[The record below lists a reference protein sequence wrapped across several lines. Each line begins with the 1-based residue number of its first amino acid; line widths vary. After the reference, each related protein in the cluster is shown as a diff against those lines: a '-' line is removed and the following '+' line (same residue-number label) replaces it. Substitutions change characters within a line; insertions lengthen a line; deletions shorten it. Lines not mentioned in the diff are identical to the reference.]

1 MRGPLL
7 ALGTALALAIS
18 NPARAQSADA
28 WFAPDK
34 VKHFFLS
41 AFVQSVTYGL
51 ARATD
56 QAHQSSML
64 WASGASLAFGLGKE
78 ARDARERGKF
88 SPRDLVWDAAGAGV
102 ASLALRR
109 TRR

>member
-1 MRGPLL
+1 LITVALLVAGPGV
-7 ALGTALALAIS
+7 AG
-18 NPARAQSADA
+18 AQSRDR

-34 VKHFFLS
+34 VKHFFLT

-56 QAHQSSML
+56 QTHQSSML
-64 WASGASLAFGLGKE
+64 WASGASLTFGLGKE
-78 ARDARERGKF
+78 LRDARTSGEF
-88 SPRDLVWDAAGAGV
+88 STRDLVWDAAGAGV

-109 TRR
+109 TR